1 MAFLPILILFTGS
14 MITWF
19 SRKRHE
25 RVLWALN
32 SGTALLVWL
41 VCLILVM
48 NIPNVTSLSVW
59 RPSELFASR
68 LELHLDFN
76 RMAVPIWSGDGR
88 RIGCFHR
95 GFSSRCSH
103 SRYEITPAFLCC
115 GCDDR
120 HARWELTYRRYDL
133 DFNGRLDGNISAED
147 AGGHEINFQVN
158 DPLGRRCGWGSPG
171 PFSGYDKWS

>member
-41 VCLILVM
+41 VSLILVM
-48 NIPNVTSLSVW
+48 NVPNVTSLSVW

-68 LELHLDFN
+68 LELHLD
-76 RMAVPIWSGDGR
+76 PIGWLFLYGAATVVVSVA
-88 RIGCFHR
+88 FTEA
-95 GFSSRCSH
+95 SRPGVAMISLSYINCCS
-103 SRYEITPAFLCC
+103 RNE
-115 GCDDR
+115 
-120 HARWELTYRRYDL
+120 
-133 DFNGRLDGNISAED
+133 RL
-147 AGGHEINFQVN
+147 
-158 DPLGRRCGWGSPG
+158 
-171 PFSGYDKWS
+171 